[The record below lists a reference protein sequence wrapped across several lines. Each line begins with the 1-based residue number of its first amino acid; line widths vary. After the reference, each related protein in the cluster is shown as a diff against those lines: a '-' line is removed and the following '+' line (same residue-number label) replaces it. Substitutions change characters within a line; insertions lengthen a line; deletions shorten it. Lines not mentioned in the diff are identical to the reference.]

1 VVQIVSLS
9 LLETYKIQNH
19 MRKELI
25 TIVILLGLVL
35 PGFSQFTKGKFL
47 AGGTFTASSNSYKYN
62 DGSSSSKSSS
72 TSLNPQ
78 IGYFFIDNFAAGAG
92 LTLSATKATFNDNS
106 KATFNSISFAPFAR
120 YYFGNFYG
128 QASFLL
134 GSEKI
139 KSDGVSA
146 STSKVKSTGWTL
158 AAGYAYLLNDHVAI
172 EPQLGYKA
180 EYLGTVDRTNGS
192 LFLNIGLQVYIGK

>member
-1 VVQIVSLS
+1 
-9 LLETYKIQNH
+9 

-47 AGGTFTASSNSYKYN
+47 AGGTFTASVNNYKYN

-72 TSLNPQ
+72 ASLNPQ
-78 IGYFFIDNFAAGAG
+78 IGYFFMDNFAAGAG
-92 LTLSATKATFNDNS
+92 LTLSATKSTFSDDLTATS
-106 KATFNSISFAPFAR
+106 KGISFAPFAR
-120 YYFGNFYG
+120 YYFSKFYG
-128 QASFLL
+128 QASFQL
-134 GSEKI
+134 GSDKF
-139 KSDGVSA
+139 KSEGVTNSDNK
-146 STSKVKSTGWTL
+146 TNSTGWSL

-180 EYLGTVDRTNGS
+180 TYFGSADRTNGS
-192 LFLNIGLQVYIGK
+192 FFLNIGLQVYIGK